1 MKFEKICIWLIPVL
15 LFAVSCGERS
25 PIAGP
30 TETSVLIESVSK
42 YKLNPE
48 NFHKQSLISQ
58 KYYDEA
64 GNIVSHIEYDSEEN
78 VTSAVSYCYKGNS
91 RNDTVFKY
99 SSTGIKVIE
108 NITVTTFET
117 DDLSK
122 VSTSV
127 VKTNEG
133 DTTDIISFEYDN
145 QGNISKKITEHL
157 STGETKV
164 VDYASEYNSNG
175 QLISRKSYSG
185 SEELSSQTY
194 NYSNDQTGSITVTN
208 SNSQG
213 TKTIIQYTTGKS
225 GLLQSEV
232 HYNNNYDVLR
242 AFSYEYTFR

>member
-25 PIAGP
+25 PISGP
-30 TETSVLIESVSK
+30 TETSVLVESISK

-48 NFHKQSLISQ
+48 NFQKQSLISQ
-58 KYYDEA
+58 KYYDEE

-78 VTSAVSYCYKGNS
+78 LLSRVSYCYEGNS
-91 RNDTVFKY
+91 RNDTVFRY
-99 SSTGIKVIE
+99 SKTGVEEIQH
-108 NITVTTFET
+108 ITITTFESN
-117 DDLSK
+117 DFARIA
-122 VSTSV
+122 TSV
-127 VKTNEG
+127 VKSNAG

-145 QGNISKKITEHL
+145 RGNVSRKVTEHL
-157 STGETKV
+157 NTGETKIV
-164 VDYASEYNSNG
+164 SYDSEYNSNG

-185 SEELSSQTY
+185 SEELSNQTY
-194 NYSNDQTGSITVTN
+194 NYSNDQSGSITVTN
-208 SNSQG
+208 SNPQG

-232 HYNNNYDVLR
+232 HYSNTYDVIR